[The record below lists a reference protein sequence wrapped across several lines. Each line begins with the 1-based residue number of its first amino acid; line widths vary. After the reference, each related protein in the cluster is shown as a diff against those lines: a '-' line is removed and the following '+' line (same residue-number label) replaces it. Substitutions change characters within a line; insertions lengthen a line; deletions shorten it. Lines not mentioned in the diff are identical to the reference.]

1 METVGE
7 RIKIAREAAGM
18 TQEQLGKML
27 GVTGVSVMR
36 YEKNTRQPRMEQ
48 LREIADVLG
57 VTVGYLLGYE
67 SIQSSSLIN
76 AVKNRDAREIE
87 NILGLEQGS
96 VVSVF
101 NRRERNKQFLS
112 NDTVRDIIER
122 LELLPPDF
130 QQFVLNNTLYLID
143 ELLKLQGLASKEGDP
158 GAVDPKENE

>member
-18 TQEQLGKML
+18 TQEQLGRML

-101 NRRERNKQFLS
+101 SRRERNKQFLS

-122 LELLPPDF
+122 LELLPPNL
-130 QQFVLNNTLYLID
+130 QQFVLNNMLHLID
-143 ELLKLQGLASKEGDP
+143 ELLKLQGLSSKEGDP